1 MTNALSAYFRRLRA
15 EMGFGEKI
23 LEVTSRQ
30 EAASSGEQLQASR
43 LSSSSR
49 EASLPELLT
58 PRQSSPLQTRES
70 HN

>member
-23 LEVTSRQ
+23 LEVTSRH
-30 EAASSGEQLQASR
+30 EAARSGEQLQASK

-49 EASLPELLT
+49 EARNLSMHLRANT
-58 PRQSSPLQTRES
+58 VIASPFPS
-70 HN
+70 

>member
-23 LEVTSRQ
+23 FEVTRRQ
-30 EAASSGEQLQASR
+30 EAASSGEQLQASK

-49 EASLPELLT
+49 EARNRSMHLRAST
-58 PRQSSPLQTRES
+58 VIASPFPS
-70 HN
+70 